1 MADAIFAGIQVAMIL
16 AVWSYLYRENIFSKV
31 ASSIVISISTVHF
44 FLVYVQRT
52 YEFAVIP
59 LLNGR
64 ISYIIPLTL
73 GLLMYTRLSKKW
85 AWLSSYAYS
94 LQIGLGTGST
104 LTTVIASSITGRIAM
119 LINEPFKGAT
129 MFDKLSGTFLF
140 IGAIL
145 SITYWLFTKE
155 ATGVYGYAVKIGRLF
170 LMASIGM
177 LYAEDVL
184 WSQSLFVGAWE
195 MIIDNFIKAVLL
207 GIPVA

>member
-1 MADAIFAGIQVAMIL
+1 MADAIFAGIQVAMVL
-16 AVWSYLYRENIFSKV
+16 AVWSYLYKENIFSKV

-52 YEFAVIP
+52 YDSAVIP

-73 GLLMYTRLSKKW
+73 GLLMYARLSKKY
-85 AWLSSYAYS
+85 AWLSTYAYS
-94 LQIGLGTGST
+94 LQLGLGTGST
-104 LTTVIASSITGRIAM
+104 LTTVVASSITGRIAM

-145 SITYWLFTKE
+145 SMTYWLFTKE

-184 WSQSLFVGAWE
+184 WAQSIFVGAWQ
-195 MIIDNFIKAVLL
+195 IVIRDFLKNIVL
-207 GIPVA
+207 GMG

>member
-1 MADAIFAGIQVAMIL
+1 MADAIYAGIQVAMIL
-16 AVWSYLYRENIFSKV
+16 ATWSYLYKENIFSKV

-59 LLNGR
+59 LLGGR

-73 GLLMYTRLSKKW
+73 GLLMYTRLSKKY

-94 LQIGLGTGST
+94 LQLGLGTGST
-104 LTTVIASSITGRIAM
+104 LTTVVASSITGRIAM

-145 SITYWLFTKE
+145 SMTYWLFTKE

-207 GIPVA
+207 GIPVG